1 MGYESGKH
9 YIYLNTDYKD
19 IDCIIFKVFSEDII
33 AVLSDYSGST
43 LPKRIINRYLVDY
56 NYFVEY
62 NAYFWES
69 DLDNAINN
77 RLYSKEFMR
86 EVLHLPF
93 KQYKTQNI
101 ILDKKHSYK
110 YTFDDDNILIFY
122 ETSNG
127 LSRYAKEFQHVNPAF
142 YNEMSTY
149 IRSYWG
155 QNNSGYIKELNMQF
169 EAFYHLSNGWKNE
182 FLDLFYILRLILY

>member
-1 MGYESGKH
+1 MKIMRNIIIIFLLTIVNVFTMQADNYGVFIPDAGEFKWLNIPDSIDTIDKISTYLGYESGKH

-93 KQYKTQNI
+93 KQYKTQI
-101 ILDKKHSYK
+101 
-110 YTFDDDNILIFY
+110 
-122 ETSNG
+122 
-127 LSRYAKEFQHVNPAF
+127 
-142 YNEMSTY
+142 
-149 IRSYWG
+149 
-155 QNNSGYIKELNMQF
+155 NSIK
-169 EAFYHLSNGWKNE
+169 
-182 FLDLFYILRLILY
+182 LRI